1 MRMPEVAPRAT
12 SEERRH
18 HTGGV
23 RAFPWN
29 EIQSRPDYRI
39 AFGRDPLAGFMKL
52 VMSTFDAKTDENG
65 SS

>member
-1 MRMPEVAPRAT
+1 MAEVAPRAT
-12 SEERRH
+12 SAEHRH
-18 HTGGV
+18 HTSGV
-23 RAFPWN
+23 LAFPWN